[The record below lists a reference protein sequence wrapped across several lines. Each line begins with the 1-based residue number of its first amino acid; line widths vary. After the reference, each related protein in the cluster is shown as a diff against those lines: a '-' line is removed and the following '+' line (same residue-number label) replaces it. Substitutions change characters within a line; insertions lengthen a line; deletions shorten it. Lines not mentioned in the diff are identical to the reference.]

1 MAILPGP
8 STLAACPPGSL
19 ADLFVLGLGNAS
31 GYGTTDDQL
40 TLEIGGDGIG
50 KLEFTD

>member
-1 MAILPGP
+1 MSILPGP

-19 ADLFVLGLGNAS
+19 ADLFVLGLGNAW
-31 GYGTTDDQL
+31 GYGTADDNL
-40 TLEIGGDGIG
+40 TLGIGGDGIG

>member
-1 MAILPGP
+1 MSILPGP

-31 GYGTTDDQL
+31 GYGTSDNNMGL
-40 TLEIGGDGIG
+40 GIGGDGIG
-50 KLEFTD
+50 KLDFTS